1 MRPLSI
7 VAGFA
12 LLSIGLSGCLAPSPF
27 SVATMVAGAHSYAVS
42 GKTLTDHGIS
52 GITGQDCVVTRLA
65 TEGAVCRENVTYA
78 AAPDILQPL
87 PTKETSV
94 TQASAPTAVQP
105 ALVLPASLSGDYLR
119 SAPLTAQPARTYAVS
134 PAVARQQ
141 IASTGYLAS
150 GLDQY

>member
-7 VAGFA
+7 VVGFT
-12 LLSIGLSGCLAPSPF
+12 LLSIGLSGCLTPTPF
-27 SVATMVAGAHSYAVS
+27 SVASMVAGAHSYAVS

-78 AAPDILQPL
+78 AAPDVLEPM
-87 PTKETSV
+87 PTKGTRA
-94 TQASAPTAVQP
+94 TQASAPAAAQP
-105 ALVLPASLSGDYLR
+105 ALVLPASLSGQYLR
-119 SAPLTAQPARTYAVS
+119 SAPLTTQSVQAQAAS
-134 PAVARQQ
+134 PAATREQ

-150 GLDQY
+150 TLDQL

>member
-7 VAGFA
+7 VAGFT

-78 AAPDILQPL
+78 AAPDILEPL
-87 PTKETSV
+87 PGNGSSV
-94 TQASAPTAVQP
+94 TQASAAAQP

-134 PAVARQQ
+134 PAAARQQ

-150 GLDQY
+150 SLDQY